1 MNELISLSIK
11 IHIFFVFVTLLIC
24 MINFYIMKSYSDYIA
39 MTKKYEFFSP
49 LYYLSLSVVIFT
61 GLVVLAVY
69 KFHTNYSVYLMILTS
84 IVIIVGAFKNHKLFK
99 QTIVKD
105 INSQEIFKNFAIKK
119 YFIDILAMIFTIILA
134 FIVK

>member
-24 MINFYIMKSYSDYIA
+24 MINFYIMKNYSDYIA

-69 KFHTNYSVYLMILTS
+69 KFHTNYSVYLMILAS

-99 QTIVKD
+99 QTRVKD